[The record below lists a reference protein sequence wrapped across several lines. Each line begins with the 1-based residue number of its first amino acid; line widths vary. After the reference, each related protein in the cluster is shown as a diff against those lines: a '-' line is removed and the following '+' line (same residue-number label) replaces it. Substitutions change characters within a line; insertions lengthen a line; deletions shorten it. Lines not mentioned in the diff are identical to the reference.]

1 MPRRP
6 LSTLMATAAAAVL
19 AVSLSTVSTAAATPN
34 HGNPQPSQPAALYP
48 SVGAGTHLID
58 EDAKLAGVNDPDWYK
73 ANIPFLDVP
82 DAQIEQVYYYRWRDY
97 KEHLRYTDPQD
108 GWISTEFLDC
118 CGYAAPYQAIDA
130 AAGHQISEGRWLRD
144 QQYTD
149 DYVKF
154 WLTGPGASAKPT
166 TDGDNAD
173 TSDWAHEYSFWLAS
187 AAYGQAEVTG
197 DTGFITNLLPQLVK
211 QYRGWDK
218 QYNASIGLYW
228 SVPVWDAME
237 YSASSYQSSDPY
249 HGGAGYR
256 PTLNSYQYGDAVAIS
271 KIAAL
276 AGDSRTARE
285 YRQRATALQK
295 SMQKYLYD
303 PSSKFYY
310 HVARDNNPTLAK
322 LDTREEI
329 GFIPW
334 AFDAAEPQDAPAWAQ
349 LFDPQGFA
357 AAYGPTTAERRSP
370 LFNKEADN
378 CCRWD
383 GPSWPFS
390 TAQTL
395 TGMANLLDDYPKQNY
410 VTAQQYVDQLHT
422 YAATQFKNGQPY
434 VAEAHSADANQWI
447 YDGYNHSEDY
457 NHSTYTDLVING
469 LLGLRPSTGTQLTIK
484 PLVPASW
491 DHFACENVPYH
502 GHNIT
507 VAYDKD
513 GSHYG
518 FGTGF
523 RVYVDGKVVVAR
535 PGVQSVN
542 VNVSRTIVQPVSTL
556 VNDAANPLRTGY
568 PQPITSDTW
577 QFDNA
582 WNALDGK
589 VWFNEV
595 PEDTRWTNYS
605 SPNSQDYYG
614 VDFGTPTQI
623 SDIRWYGYSDGG
635 GVKPAAAYQLQYWT
649 GTDWA
654 DVPSQARNSATPIG
668 NGLNRIT
675 FPALTTT
682 QVRLLFTNP
691 AGAYVGVTE
700 FQSWSSSNPDASIKL
715 GASLLDGATKV
726 PVTVTDTSRQPLLD
740 VRLTVDAPAGW
751 MVTPSQARIP
761 LVLPGHPVTTAVT
774 VTPSGDP
781 GTRSDLDT
789 TVTYR
794 ELFGGSTSTHVR
806 QPVRIAYPVG
816 PTAPV
821 GSWTFDDNAGTTA
834 MDHAGSHDL
843 TLENGPTWTTGQ
855 SGSALQFNGSNQDAI
870 ASGPLLDTA
879 GNFTVS
885 AWVKL
890 DSTANFATAV
900 SQDGSSTSG
909 FFLQYSAA
917 DGRLAFS
924 TGEGRALADAAPAVG
939 TWYHLVGVHDANA
952 GTYTLYIN
960 GKQQQSVWQQDPGD
974 STSGPFVVGR
984 AFSGSHPSDFWPGT
998 VDQVQIWQR
1007 ALPAAEASSL

>member
-1 MPRRP
+1 MTRRRSV
-6 LSTLMATAAAAVL
+6 LSLVTAAAA
-19 AVSLSTVSTAAATPN
+19 AVSLTVLGAATATASRPAP
-34 HGNPQPSQPAALYP
+34 GPAQPAPLYP

-58 EDAKLAGVNDPDWYK
+58 ENAKLAGVNDPDWYK

-82 DAQIEQVYYYRWRDY
+82 DQQIEQVYYYRWRDY

-154 WLTGPGASAKPT
+154 WLTGPGASAKPQ
-166 TDGDNAD
+166 TDEDNAD

-197 DTGFITNLLPQLVK
+197 DTSFITGLLPQLVK
-211 QYRGWDK
+211 QWHGWDR
-218 QYNASIGLYW
+218 QFNPAIGLYW

-237 YSASSYQSSDPY
+237 FSASSYASSDPY

-276 AGDSRTARE
+276 AGDPRTSRE
-285 YRQRATALQK
+285 YQQKASALQ
-295 SMQKYLYD
+295 SAMQRYLYD
-303 PSSKFYY
+303 SSSKFYY
-310 HVARDNNPTLAK
+310 HVARDDNPSLAK
-322 LDTREEI
+322 LATREEI
-329 GFIPW
+329 GFVPW
-334 AFDAAEPQDAPAWAQ
+334 AFDAAEPQDAAAWAQ

-370 LFNKEADN
+370 VFDREAAN

-383 GPSWPFS
+383 GPSWPYATS
-390 TAQTL
+390 QTL
-395 TGMANLLDDYPKQNY
+395 TGMANLLDDYPAQNY
-410 VTAQQYVDQLHT
+410 VTAQQYADQLHT

-434 VAEAHSADANQWI
+434 VAEAHSADADQWI

-469 LLGLRPSTGTQLTIK
+469 LLGLRPSTGDQLTIK

-491 DHFACENVPYH
+491 DHFALENVPYH

-507 VAYDKD
+507 VAYDRD
-513 GSHYG
+513 GTHYG
-518 FGTGF
+518 FGNGF
-523 RVYVDGKVVVAR
+523 RVYLDGKAAVSMAAVT
-535 PGVQSVN
+535 PVN
-542 VNVSRTIVQPVSTL
+542 INVSRTIAQTSTNL

-577 QFDNA
+577 PDDSP

-595 PEDTRWTNYS
+595 PEDTRWTNYA
-605 SPNSQDYYG
+605 SPNAQDYYG
-614 VDFGTPTQI
+614 VDFGTLTPI

-649 GTDWA
+649 GSAWTE
-654 DVPSQARNSATPIG
+654 VPSQQRSSASPVG

-675 FPALTTT
+675 FPTLSTSR
-682 QVRLLFTNP
+682 VRLLFTNP
-691 AGAYVGVTE
+691 PGAFVGVTE
-700 FQSWSSSNPDASIKL
+700 FQSWRPSNPDASIKL
-715 GASLLDGATKV
+715 GTTLLDGATKV
-726 PVTVTDTSRQPLLD
+726 PVTVTDTARRPLFD
-740 VRLTVDAPAGW
+740 VRLSVTAPTGW
-751 MVTPSQARIP
+751 TVTPSQARIA
-761 LVLPGHPVTTAVT
+761 LVLPGHPVTTSVT
-774 VTPSGDP
+774 VTPSDAP
-781 GTRSDLDT
+781 GSTADLT
-789 TVTYR
+789 ATASYR
-794 ELFGGSTSTHVR
+794 ELPGGLTSTHVR
-806 QPVRIAYPVG
+806 QPVRVAYPVG

-821 GSWTFDDNAGTTA
+821 GSWAFDENAGSTA
-834 MDHAGSHDL
+834 ADSAGRNDL
-843 TLENGPTWTTGQ
+843 SLQNDPTWTAGQ
-855 SGSALQFNGSNQDAI
+855 SGSALQYNGSTQDAV
-870 ASGPLLDTA
+870 ATGPILDTA

-885 AWVKL
+885 AWIKL

-900 SQDGSSTSG
+900 SQDGDSTSG

-924 TGEGRALADAAPAVG
+924 TGEGRALSDAAPVIG

-952 GTYTLYIN
+952 GTYTLYVN
-960 GKQQQSVWQQDPGD
+960 GKQQQHVWQQTGGD
-974 STSGPFVVGR
+974 SSAGPFVVGR
-984 AFSGSHPSDFWPGT
+984 AFSGGHPSDFWPGT
-998 VDQVQIWQR
+998 IDQVQIWQR
-1007 ALPAAEASSL
+1007 ALPAAEATSL